1 MSFVSG
7 CFEFFRNRTTND
19 FFALLAFEVDR
30 FHTYKVN
37 NTFEVHPLVGEDT
50 LYGVYPD
57 TGEIHLIGGSLRL
70 TSLGRSTARINLQV
84 RSRLDMSEGLRTS
97 ITVEQTNKDANVI
110 AIGYAGPD
118 SLNVLKIP
126 NAVAY
131 RFVTARGVDQ
141 VSAAKAQTRYLKD
154 QEIALETDA
163 ASYEAQVQDFL
174 EKEGIPSIQQ
184 AQTTLST
191 EIQQLE
197 AARRDL
203 QAHALLAGEQRHH
216 AAGRV
221 RIRDRLNPLGRR
233 PRPASERL

>member
-1 MSFVSG
+1 M
-7 CFEFFRNRTTND
+7 
-19 FFALLAFEVDR
+19 
-30 FHTYKVN
+30 
-37 NTFEVHPLVGEDT
+37 GEDT

-174 EKEGIPSIQQ
+174 EKHHQYIISM
-184 AQTTLST
+184 
-191 EIQQLE
+191 
-197 AARRDL
+197 
-203 QAHALLAGEQRHH
+203 LLFFPHQVLMMNFLH
-216 AAGRV
+216 
-221 RIRDRLNPLGRR
+221 PLHQKSNVVFL
-233 PRPASERL
+233 A